1 MNPLL
6 IILFSLALT
15 TPCLAETWKWIEDQE
30 KRQVARQEP
39 ADVQP
44 QRKGAAQSDAH
55 GMDFDVYIRL
65 QTGMSE
71 GELLLRAGKPDSE
84 SIESLRND
92 IVKTYYYFPTIA
104 NPWITAITLRGGKI
118 ANIERT
124 KKFF

>member
-1 MNPLL
+1 MMKTPLVL
-6 IILFSLALT
+6 LFSLVMAA
-15 TPCLAETWKWIEDQE
+15 PGLAEAWKSGDEQLL
-30 KRQVARQEP
+30 AYS
-39 ADVQP
+39 QP
-44 QRKGAAQSDAH
+44 QFKVAAQSDAR
-55 GMDFDVYIRL
+55 GMEFDVYIRL

-84 SIESLRND
+84 SIENSRND